1 MEEYS
6 NEFDV
11 CPHCGYVE
19 GTEVEEAVHMEPGT
33 SLADRYIIGKV
44 LGYGGFGVTYIG
56 WDERLEQK
64 VAIKEYL
71 PSEFSTRMP
80 GDPTVTVFSGDR
92 NEQFHEGLD
101 KFVEEAKRLSKFQN
115 EAGIVKVFDSFKA
128 NNTAYIVMEYL
139 DGETLTSYMEREGVI
154 SEDKA
159 MEMLAPVMISLQAVH
174 EEGVLHRDIAPDNI
188 FLTKNG
194 EVKLIDFGASRYATT
209 SHSRSL
215 TVIIKP
221 GYSPE
226 EQYRSRGDQGPHTD
240 VYALAAVM
248 YKMITGI
255 TPPDA
260 LERRALI
267 ETKKKELLKD
277 IHKTNKTISPNIENA
292 ILNAMNVQIEDRT
305 PDVVSF
311 MSELNSSTPVKRRY
325 GKIKKI
331 DVYAWPL
338 WVKVVIP
345 AVVVACLTTGI
356 LLMTGV
362 IDFPSLFSGSV
373 KVPEGMVVVPD
384 VEGMD
389 KDKALEEITKLGL
402 TPSPEG
408 NVNSAYVE
416 VGKIVLQTPQGGSFL
431 EENGK
436 VILTVSSGV
445 GVVGPVNGISTVPY
459 VVWDTEADAVAK
471 LQKAGL
477 TVKTQT
483 AYDNNVAAGKV
494 ISQSVNANEKVVEG
508 TEITIVV
515 SLGKEGENVANRGVM
530 PNLIGLSTDEAND
543 LLFKINAFDYL
554 SGAQTSPE
562 WNITAKEG
570 TIISQNIKEGEA
582 LSNYKGQS
590 LLLKYASRSDNPNVV
605 GMKEAD
611 ALNTI
616 KSAGREIEQIIRV
629 YNNSVPNGQ
638 VFIQNPE
645 PNIGNTE
652 NEKFVIFV
660 SKGNEPNN
668 IVKTEKDPHGSY
680 DDMYLI
686 CGYDAKGNNVKNTY
700 HNNDGSIKQY
710 DLCEYNSDCKITQQ
724 TWYSNSGKLEDVFIW
739 IYDSYGYIVEEK
751 SYTNYGI
758 MNGYN
763 RYDNSYNSNGILIKQ
778 IWYDVSNVKRQMSE
792 YDNNGD
798 LIRST
803 TYNADGSVSDVYQPE

>member
-1 MEEYS
+1 MKKEYS
-6 NEFDV
+6 IE
-11 CPHCGYVE
+11 
-19 GTEVEEAVHMEPGT
+19 
-33 SLADRYIIGKV
+33 I
-44 LGYGGFGVTYIG
+44 
-56 WDERLEQK
+56 
-64 VAIKEYL
+64 L
-71 PSEFSTRMP
+71 P
-80 GDPTVTVFSGDR
+80 
-92 NEQFHEGLD
+92 
-101 KFVEEAKRLSKFQN
+101 
-115 EAGIVKVFDSFKA
+115 
-128 NNTAYIVMEYL
+128 
-139 DGETLTSYMEREGVI
+139 
-154 SEDKA
+154 
-159 MEMLAPVMISLQAVH
+159 
-174 EEGVLHRDIAPDNI
+174 PDNI

-311 MSELNSSTPVKRRY
+311 MSELNSTTPVKRRY

-338 WVKVVIP
+338 WIKIVIP
-345 AVVVACLTTGI
+345 AIVVAFLTTGM
-356 LLMTGV
+356 LLITGV
-362 IDFPSLFSGSV
+362 IDFPSLFSS
-373 KVPEGMVVVPD
+373 KVVVPDGMVVVPD

-402 TPSPEG
+402 TPSPDG
-408 NVNSAYVE
+408 NVESAYVD

-436 VILTVSSGV
+436 VVLTVSSGA

-494 ISQSVNANEKVVEG
+494 ISQSVNVNEKVVEG

-554 SGAQTSPE
+554 SGANTSPE

-590 LLLKYASRSDNPNVV
+590 LLLKYASRSHNPNVV

-611 ALNTI
+611 ALDTI

-645 PNIGNTE
+645 PNIGYTE
-652 NEKFVIFV
+652 NKKFVIFV

-668 IVKTEKDPHGSY
+668 IVKTEKDPHGPY
-680 DDMYLI
+680 DEVGGKYLI
-686 CGYDAKGNNVKNTY
+686 CGYNAKGNNVKNTY
-700 HNNDGSIKQY
+700 HNNDGSIERY
-710 DLCEYNSDCKITQQ
+710 DLVEWNSNNKVTQQ
-724 TWYSNSGKLEDVFIW
+724 TLYSNSGKLEGVEIRL
-739 IYDSYGYIVEEK
+739 YDSYGYIVEEK
-751 SYTNYGI
+751 SYTKYGT

-763 RYDNSYNSNGILIKQ
+763 RYENSYNSAGTLIKQ
-778 IWYDVSNVKRQMSE
+778 IWYDASNIKRQMQE

-803 TYNADGSVSDVYQPE
+803 IYNTDGSVSEIYEP